1 MLVNPA
7 EELARARREGWALG
21 GFNVF
26 DLESARGVIRAGQAE
41 RAPLLVQTSEG
52 AVKHMGLDQA
62 VGIVRRLTEDS
73 PVPVALHLDHG
84 KSEELARAAVD
95 AGYTSVMIDA
105 SRETYDENLR
115 ETAHIVEYAHARGV
129 HVEAELGTLGGIED
143 LGDTAVK
150 SMLTDPDQ
158 AVRFAQETGV
168 DALAIAI
175 GTSHGAYKFKGTP
188 HLDLDRLEEIARRV
202 PQPLVLHG
210 ASSMPADAI
219 AFAERWGARLPHA
232 QGIPEDL
239 IAQAIARGIAKV
251 NTDSDLRLAAL
262 GRLRQVLTERPDLFN
277 LYELMGEVE
286 GAIRDATAARIR
298 TLGGSG
304 KTA

>member
-1 MLVNPA
+1 MLVSPK
-7 EELARARREGWALG
+7 EHLIRARHEGWALG

-26 DLESARGVIRAGQAE
+26 NLESARAVIQAGSEE

-52 AVKHMGLDQA
+52 AVKHMGLDHA
-62 VGIVRRLTEDS
+62 VGIVRTLTDAS
-73 PVPVALHLDHG
+73 PTPVALHLDHG

-105 SRETYDENLR
+105 SRQTYDENMR
-115 ETAHIVEYAHARGV
+115 ETAHIVEYAHRRGV

-143 LGDTAVK
+143 LGEQAVR

-158 AVRFAQETGV
+158 AVRFARETGV

-188 HLDLDRLEEIARRV
+188 HLDLTRLQEIAARI

-210 ASSMPADAI
+210 ASSLPADGVAL
-219 AFAERWGARLPHA
+219 AERYGAKLPHA
-232 QGIPEDL
+232 QGIPPEL
-239 IAQAIARGIAKV
+239 IQQAVALGIAKV

-262 GRLRQVLTERPDLFN
+262 GRLRQVLMERPELFN
-277 LYELMGEVE
+277 LYELMGELE
-286 GAIRDATAARIR
+286 GAIRAETALRIR
-298 TLGGSG
+298 MLGGSG
-304 KTA
+304 RA